1 MESFGMPNS
10 TGDINEKLLTN
21 SIRSET
27 DMRASNGK
35 QAVPSNSEA
44 HGGSYSNSI
53 PSNFYEKLFEEG
65 KVWTHGYL
73 HGHIHRH
80 KDHTHIHGHIHNH
93 DHDNHNQSVQEIET
107 VDNGSK
113 HLEDGLETCNE
124 FDDFSL
130 CKDIFCDEL
139 DDCFYLQCDGTK
151 EEEKIACTNDCVTET
166 LEHSGNQDDAF
177 DNKDGCHRDEV
188 KCCEDP
194 SCLEDSSDSKAYSI
208 CNNPACIEPDL
219 PNNSSFDCCNT
230 SESELYNHENNL
242 CGLQMSKKPI
252 FENLIS
258 KAHDSL
264 EINADTAEPSLKR
277 QKLPQDKK
285 SGNKYFQVHFPHV
298 CHPTPEIH
306 DEFTAANDQS
316 GLATDHHHIHQSC
329 FHASIPNL
337 DNTEENISNKTPDEK
352 PTSDFDFFIQFNNFK
367 HLLDLSK
374 DNGQEA
380 NNKLSMLGDAEAGET
395 DQPTVADS
403 TFPTYSCQ
411 WDNCFK
417 TISDGTIMRHVIDQH
432 IGQEYNMNESI
443 SKSSDFKPYQC
454 EWNECNYMN
463 TDLNSLIDHLNCHKR
478 NENLFDDNI
487 NMLTPSTTDKS
498 NISSPNNPILS
509 QSNPSPV
516 NDINITSIKFSP
528 QKKNRSCCSETI
540 DPYFTCKWQVG
551 VDSITGEPIPCN
563 RTHISTGDLHTHLVD
578 DHIGLGKSNYA
589 CNWVGCDR
597 HNGKGFRQ
605 RQKLLRHIHIHTN
618 FKPCK
623 CDICGSTFAV
633 DSMLKQHLRIHSGEK
648 PFTCSICG
656 KNFATGS
663 SLSIH
668 NRIHTGEKPL
678 MCKWPGCGKRF
689 SESSN
694 LTKHMKIHL
703 KAFNCEICGEQF
715 DKKTNYTR
723 HMKLHK
729 KADSIANV
737 PSIKSE
743 VHV

>member
-1 MESFGMPNS
+1 MNKFRMVDS
-10 TGDINEKLLTN
+10 TNGINEKLFTHDT
-21 SIRSET
+21 SSET
-27 DMRASNGK
+27 DMKASNEK
-35 QAVPSNSEA
+35 ISVPSNRESTGE
-44 HGGSYSNSI
+44 SYSNSI
-53 PSNFYEKLFEEG
+53 PPNFYEKLFEEG

-93 DHDNHNQSVQEIET
+93 DHDHHNQSVLEIET
-107 VDNGSK
+107 VDTGSR
-113 HLEDGLETCNE
+113 HIEDSLEACNE

-139 DDCFYLQCDGTK
+139 DDCFYLQCDGSKDK
-151 EEEKIACTNDCVTET
+151 EKVACAGDCVAETVDHSGHQDDVFDKNDC
-166 LEHSGNQDDAF
+166 
-177 DNKDGCHRDEV
+177 HRNEV

-194 SCLEDSSDSKAYSI
+194 NCLEDSSDSKAYTI
-208 CNNPACIEPDL
+208 CNNPDCMEPQMAT
-219 PNNSSFDCCNT
+219 NSSFDCCNT
-230 SESELYNHENNL
+230 SDNDFYNHENNL

-264 EINADTAEPSLKR
+264 EVNDDSAEPSLKR
-277 QKLPQDKK
+277 QKLLQEKK
-285 SGNKYFQVHFPHV
+285 STSKYFQVHFPHV

-306 DEFTAANDQS
+306 NEFITANEPN
-316 GLATDHHHIHQSC
+316 GLAADHHHVHQSC

-337 DNTEENISNKTPDEK
+337 DHPEENMSNKTHDDK
-352 PTSDFDFFIQFNNFK
+352 PMSDFDFFIQFNNFK

-374 DNGQEA
+374 DNGQGA
-380 NNKLSMLGDAEAGET
+380 NNKLSMLDDVELGET
-395 DQPTVADS
+395 GQLTETCNSPK
-403 TFPTYSCQ
+403 YSCQ

-417 TISDGTIMRHVIDQH
+417 TISDGTITKHVLHQH
-432 IGQEYNMNESI
+432 IGQEYNTNGSI
-443 SKSSDFKPYQC
+443 SKESDFKPYQC

-463 TDLNSLIDHLNCHKR
+463 TDLDSLIDHLNCHKR
-478 NENLFDDNI
+478 NEDLLHNNV
-487 NMLTPSTTDKS
+487 NMLTPSSTDKS
-498 NISSPNNPILS
+498 NILSPNNPILS
-509 QSNPSPV
+509 QSNRSPL

-528 QKKNRSCCSETI
+528 QTKNKACCSETI
-540 DPYFTCKWQVG
+540 DPNFTCKWQVG
-551 VDSITGEPIPCN
+551 VDGVTGEPITCN
-563 RTHISTGDLHTHLVD
+563 RTHLSTGDLHTHLVD
-578 DHIGLGKSNYA
+578 DHIGLGKSQYA
-589 CNWVGCDR
+589 CNWVGCER

-633 DSMLKQHLRIHSGEK
+633 DAMLKQHLRIHSGEK

-656 KNFATGS
+656 KTFATGS

-703 KAFNCEICGEQF
+703 KAYNCEICGEQF
-715 DKKTNYTR
+715 DKKTNYTK

-729 KADSIANV
+729 KDDSIASV
-737 PSIKSE
+737 ASIKSE
-743 VHV
+743 VSV